1 MDLIAPCDASI
12 DDVGQYYASC
22 RENVAFVLDMLDAM
36 RGETDLIGDH
46 HAARFWAGISDA
58 IRGFASSNL
67 LD

>member
-1 MDLIAPCDASI
+1 MDLFASCDATTAE
-12 DDVGQYYASC
+12 VGQYYENC

-46 HAARFWAGISDA
+46 HAARFWAGISEA

-67 LD
+67 LE

>member
-1 MDLIAPCDASI
+1 MDLSGRCDAPNVE
-12 DDVGQYYASC
+12 VGQYYANC

-58 IRGFASSNL
+58 IRGFAASNL
-67 LD
+67 LE